1 MEKRKK
7 VDASMHSFVYFM
19 LGVGV
24 FAHVMRFITKS
35 VDYLSYAVN
44 GRIGFPY
51 DALIC
56 VFFVSSLVLI
66 MKGRE
71 LGIRLFIF
79 AQIVDAIVVR
89 NPIPAILFTTL
100 LLLLLQIKN
109 GGVSAWKLITEH
121 NKPDGCSDQ

>member
-1 MEKRKK
+1 MEKKRR

-24 FAHVMRFITKS
+24 FANVMRFIIGS
-35 VDYLSYAVN
+35 VGHFAYATHGGV
-44 GRIGFPY
+44 RFPY
-51 DALIC
+51 DVLIC
-56 VFFVSSLVLI
+56 AVFVSSLVLI
-66 MKGRE
+66 MKCRE

-79 AQIVDAIVVR
+79 AQIVDAMVVR

-121 NKPDGCSDQ
+121 NNPDGCSDR